1 MIYHLFLHVF
11 PSQTQTFLILSSIC
25 CFFEVG
31 LIHMVSSILLLPM
44 HLELLLV
51 HFARSAP
58 MTCKIADLSVFTV
71 SGALEGWMSWT
82 QISQKIRKSKS
93 WQIIQWNWWKNVTVA
108 VTIIWAFE
116 VLMASYSAKS
126 WWQNCQMDMDN
137 LTFYRYPNRE
147 KVRSS
152 SVAERAFK
160 NWLALH
166 FVTFL
171 GFSRWLL

>member
-71 SGALEGWMSWT
+71 SGALEG
-82 QISQKIRKSKS
+82 
-93 WQIIQWNWWKNVTVA
+93 
-108 VTIIWAFE
+108 
-116 VLMASYSAKS
+116 
-126 WWQNCQMDMDN
+126 
-137 LTFYRYPNRE
+137 
-147 KVRSS
+147 
-152 SVAERAFK
+152 
-160 NWLALH
+160 
-166 FVTFL
+166 
-171 GFSRWLL
+171 